1 MEFLRELNMS
11 FKPGTLDLT
20 TDLGLET
27 GGEILILSI
36 VTLIGFLGIRPCAF
50 SVIKIKQCFTRLS
63 IYSIPRCAV
72 PFRCCFSQG
81 SLEKQNQYY

>member
-50 SVIKIKQCFTRLS
+50 SVIKIK
-63 IYSIPRCAV
+63 
-72 PFRCCFSQG
+72 
-81 SLEKQNQYY
+81 